1 MRQLPNHYLIDSNL
15 NILFLTVIAFFKIL
29 QPSVIK
35 ICLKRLH
42 VLWELFILLNPS
54 LIVAKNTILE
64 VKFGNL
70 YFHPFI
76 PFIGESDDLFDEF
89 FLIVID
95 GAAKSEVFEDFFD
108 EF

>member
-76 PFIGESDDLFDEF
+76 PLIGESDDLFDEF